1 MERRSQYWLRTAL
14 NRWVDR
20 TKSRARGCRCD
31 NGNSF
36 TCKNEVQGWNHDEK
50 ADAFH
55 VDMPLD
61 RTLDD
66 YDALL
71 LPGEFGSRSTQ
82 TINKALEFI
91 DGFL

>member
-1 MERRSQYWLRTAL
+1 
-14 NRWVDR
+14 
-20 TKSRARGCRCD
+20 
-31 NGNSF
+31 
-36 TCKNEVQGWNHDEK
+36 VQGWNHDEK